1 VADAAAASATSQGG
15 ILSVWLQTLH
25 LGCSDD
31 SSVGFGGSGF
41 SIRISQTKK
50 RVRKQETKTLLML

>member
-15 ILSVWLQTLH
+15 ILSAWLQTQR

-41 SIRISQTKK
+41 SIRIWPKK